1 MTDRDDGAREAGER
15 SPDATGSDSTRAV
28 QRQSDDVIDVG
39 RDALELFHDEQNR
52 PHARR
57 REGGPRGAFK
67 IPSRECRRILQ
78 RGYRDA
84 AGRYPSPQTL
94 TAAMDALAAEAVHEG
109 PQERVFLRVGGD
121 TGRVL
126 FSLADDAGSV
136 VEADRR
142 GWSVVSSTAVQF
154 ARRETIQAVP
164 APKPGGSL
172 ELLREFINVEAEE
185 DFMLL
190 AAWLVMALC
199 PSGPYPVLIIQGE
212 QGSAKSTASR
222 VLKALVDPV
231 AAPVRSAPTGLRDLA
246 VAAESNWVLVFDNLS
261 GLPPWLSDAICRL
274 STGGGFGTRALY
286 TDDEERVF
294 DQMRP
299 VVLNG
304 IDGVATRQD
313 LLDRA
318 IVIRLPKI
326 PDGSYLDEATFWAR
340 FEEARPRI
348 LGVLFAGVSHA
359 AGHLREADGLTSPR
373 MADFARWAATAVTPF
388 GWTAEA
394 FLTAYGD
401 NRATALRTSLDGS
414 LVADKLTGWLQEQNG
429 SWEGPP
435 TQLHG
440 LLKQRMAPDQMR
452 RFPANAQ
459 SLSRQLTLLAPA
471 LRTEGVH
478 VEFTH
483 LGRGKEKMRW
493 LRVTRAEA
501 GTQGTQGTEEVE
513 SF

>member
-1 MTDRDDGAREAGER
+1 MTELADSVKRAEGPSTADGPDSS
-15 SPDATGSDSTRAV
+15 SPG
-28 QRQSDDVIDVG
+28 QRQSDDVIDIG
-39 RDALELFHDEQNR
+39 RDALELFHDEQER

-67 IPSRECRRILQ
+67 IPSRECRRLLQ
-78 RGYRDA
+78 RGYREEF
-84 AGRYPSPQTL
+84 GRYPSPQAL
-94 TAAMDALAAEAVHEG
+94 TTGMDALAAEAVHEG
-109 PQERVFLRVGGD
+109 PEEKVFLRVGGD
-121 TGRVL
+121 TRQVL
-126 FSLADDAGSV
+126 FNLADDAGRV
-136 VEADRR
+136 VEAARD
-142 GWSVVSSTAVQF
+142 GWRVRSSAAVQF

-164 APKPGGSL
+164 APREGGSL
-172 ELLREFINVEAEE
+172 DLLREFINVETEE
-185 DFMLL
+185 DFILL
-190 AAWLVMALC
+190 VSWLVMTLC
-199 PSGPYPVLIIQGE
+199 PSGPYPVLILQGE

-222 VLKALVDPV
+222 VMKALADPV

-299 VVLNG
+299 VILNG

-318 IVIRLPKI
+318 IVVRLPKI
-326 PDGSYLDEATFWAR
+326 PDGEYVAEATFWTR
-340 FEEARPRI
+340 FEAARPQI
-348 LGVLFAGVSHA
+348 LGALFDGVSHA
-359 AGHLREADGLTSPR
+359 VDHLHDADAIASPR
-373 MADFARWAATAVTPF
+373 MADFARWASAAAPRF
-388 GWTAEA
+388 GWTPDA
-394 FLTAYGD
+394 FITAYED
-401 NRATALRTSLDGS
+401 NRATALRLSLDGS
-414 LVADKLTGWLQEQNG
+414 IVASKLDDWLREQRG
-429 SWEGPP
+429 SWEGTP

-440 LLKQRMAPDQMR
+440 LLKQRVAPDQLR

-459 SLSRQLTLLAPA
+459 ALSRHLTLLAPA
-471 LRTEGVH
+471 LRTEGIS

-493 LRVTRAEA
+493 LKITDAESGTEGTE
-501 GTQGTQGTEEVE
+501 GTQEVE
-513 SF
+513 SS